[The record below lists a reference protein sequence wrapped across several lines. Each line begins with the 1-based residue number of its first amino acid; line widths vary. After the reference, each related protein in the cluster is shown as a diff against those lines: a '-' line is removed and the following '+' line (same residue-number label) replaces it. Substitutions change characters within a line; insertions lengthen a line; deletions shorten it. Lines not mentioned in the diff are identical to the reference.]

1 MQDAP
6 QSPDAGMVRE
16 MILEFLEAQMAGR
29 FDSVAHRVAPDCEIV
44 FSGGRR
50 FASAADIT
58 AFNARRYAWVRKR
71 MERTDVAPGPD
82 RTVVY
87 SIGSL
92 YGAWPDGTEFDGNRY
107 IDRFEVV
114 DGVITR
120 WEVWNDSGERLL
132 EHHGVEA

>member
-1 MQDAP
+1 MADAAGA
-6 QSPDAGMVRE
+6 PDPEAVRG

-29 FDSVAHRVAPDCEIV
+29 FAEVAHRVAPDCEIV

-71 MERTDVAPGPD
+71 MERTDVAPAGD

-87 SIGSL
+87 SIGCL

-107 IDRFEVV
+107 IDRFEVS
-114 DGVITR
+114 DGQIVR

-132 EHHGVEA
+132 ERHGIDP